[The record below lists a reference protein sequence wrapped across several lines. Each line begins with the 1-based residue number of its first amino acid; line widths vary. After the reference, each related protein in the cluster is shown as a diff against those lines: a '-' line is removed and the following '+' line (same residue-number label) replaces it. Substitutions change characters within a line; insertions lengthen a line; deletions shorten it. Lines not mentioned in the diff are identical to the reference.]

1 MSPELILA
9 CAKRDVSAIFRI
21 VNESGIPQRRIAELV
36 GMKQSEVSEILKGR
50 QVQAYDVMKRVCEG
64 LEIPPGMMGLAYDEG
79 CAPGDPS
86 EPVKEMDEE
95 MKRRALLAAGT
106 TALLGS
112 PVLGEV
118 LELPRPSEPTPLPSR
133 LVAADVVAMRQLTAS
148 LQEVAR
154 TYGGCAEMVGHVA
167 SRSRLLLSVPATDD
181 IKAGMSVALAELHTM
196 AGWCCVD
203 GGFSDQARAYFAT
216 AMDLGDSYQ
225 MAWSLRHA
233 GIQMVDAGEYDDGLK
248 AFQLAIMGSTDP
260 ELISCLHTESA
271 QPLAAMGYKDLAL
284 DALKKGKEHPRSN
297 IFNAADM
304 DNVISDV
311 HRHLGQLVT
320 SESFARS
327 SLDKWTRFGTAKRDS
342 VEAEIT
348 LATIH
353 LRSGEIASGTVLARQ
368 AIADVAPLQ
377 SVRAK
382 ARLEPLETELAS
394 RRDSTCQDLAR
405 VVRKIRIA

>member
-1 MSPELILA
+1 
-9 CAKRDVSAIFRI
+9 
-21 VNESGIPQRRIAELV
+21 
-36 GMKQSEVSEILKGR
+36 
-50 QVQAYDVMKRVCEG
+50 
-64 LEIPPGMMGLAYDEG
+64 
-79 CAPGDPS
+79 
-86 EPVKEMDEE
+86 
-95 MKRRALLAAGT
+95 
-106 TALLGS
+106 
-112 PVLGEV
+112 
-118 LELPRPSEPTPLPSR
+118 
-133 LVAADVVAMRQLTAS
+133 
-148 LQEVAR
+148 
-154 TYGGCAEMVGHVA
+154 
-167 SRSRLLLSVPATDD
+167 
-181 IKAGMSVALAELHTM
+181 
-196 AGWCCVD
+196 
-203 GGFSDQARAYFAT
+203 
-216 AMDLGDSYQ
+216 
-225 MAWSLRHA
+225 
-233 GIQMVDAGEYDDGLK
+233 
-248 AFQLAIMGSTDP
+248 MGSTDP